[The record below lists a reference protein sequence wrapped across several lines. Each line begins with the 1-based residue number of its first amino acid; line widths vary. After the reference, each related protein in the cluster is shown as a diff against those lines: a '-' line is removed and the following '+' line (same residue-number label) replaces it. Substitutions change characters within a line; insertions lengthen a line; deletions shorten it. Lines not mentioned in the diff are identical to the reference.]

1 MAGMIHE
8 SLRKLVLAL
17 RKPTLPSAC
26 PAPLRTYVPAAI
38 DFNGF
43 TKGIDNVHIDVRLS
57 PKFQAQTAKMIGSLL
72 EQETGSTRWG
82 GKGAPTRQQWE
93 DFRLA
98 YARMLEA
105 AIHRAKA
112 GGGLPLIQLV
122 QVATIKFLV
131 ARVQTELDQLRQ
143 GIRGAMGSGGSAND
157 SQRLELTEQLSW
169 LARNRA
175 KLRYKVL
182 RQLFAP
188 LIKTE
193 EGSGAELRHSLLGQR
208 WSLPLEMMANPLLQA
223 EEAFDEEVLMKEYVF
238 LEQGQAQDADG
249 TYSYAAVDRVLP
261 NVFRPPKPATEQ
273 EAKLAKAEQA
283 HRLASEHLAAV
294 KKKQARQKKGAK
306 SDALTAKL
314 AEAEARFAKAS
325 AELDAQR
332 SVYLKEAYAWA
343 EDPGNVET
351 LFNIKASQ
359 ERLREAKKA
368 KDGKKAAEIKALI
381 QYQHRL
387 LAVAERYFRR
397 TPLLGSVL
405 AAYEMVPCLKDYAGA
420 LTASEVHAFLADG
433 RTRKAVLAKIKEKR
447 VKGKT
452 FTPDALNQ
460 ALGRLNAL
468 SWAQEG
474 DYLCRFLKDF
484 LTLRRDIANLRL
496 MQEAM
501 GRIELQEDPKNVRL
515 SRANRTL
522 YEFYGTG
529 EEGTVAQTVRNHVI
543 LKADIRGS
551 TTMVA
556 ELRKRGLN
564 PASHFSL
571 NFFEP
576 LNEVLET
583 YGANKVFIEGDAVIL
598 SLLEH
603 EEALEHQLSV
613 ARMCGIGKR
622 LLLMVQ
628 AQNAACRKDGL
639 PELELGIGI
648 VYSEEPPT
656 FLYDGKNEIMISSAI
671 GKADRLSS
679 CSWMLRK
686 ERAKLGWTSTNVDIY
701 EIPEGDPL
709 RGEKGE
715 VHLRYNLNGLE
726 LDEDAFFKLQSELTM
741 QEVEIVLP
749 GDDTPTS
756 FYAGRYPDLKGALHR
771 VVVRQGRMRLFD
783 LKHPRFGVPT
793 SDVFYE
799 VVTNEEVLRL
809 VAEALKTTESQAG

>member
-1 MAGMIHE
+1 MARLIHE

-26 PAPLRTYVPAAI
+26 PAPLRTYQPAVI
-38 DFNGF
+38 DFDGF

-57 PKFQAQTAKMIGSLL
+57 PKFQAQALKMIGSLL

-93 DFRLA
+93 DFRGS

-105 AIHRAKA
+105 AIHRAK
-112 GGGLPLIQLV
+112 GNGGLALIQLV
-122 QVATIKFLV
+122 QVAAIKFMV
-131 ARVQTELDQLRQ
+131 GHVQAELDQLRHS
-143 GIRGAMGSGGSAND
+143 IRGAMTSGGSAND

-175 KLRYKVL
+175 RLRYRVL
-182 RQLFAP
+182 RQLLAP
-188 LIKTE
+188 IVKTE
-193 EGSGAELRHSLLGQR
+193 EGAGAELRHSLLGQR
-208 WSLPLEMMANPLLQA
+208 WSLPLEVMANPLVQA
-223 EEAFDEEVLMKEYVF
+223 EEPFDEEVLTKEYVF
-238 LEQGQAQDADG
+238 LEQGQAQDDDG
-249 TYSYAAVDRVLP
+249 TYSFAAVDRVLP
-261 NVFRPPKPATEQ
+261 NIFRPPKPANER
-273 EAKLAKAEQA
+273 EAALAKAERLHRQA
-283 HRLASEHLAAV
+283 AEQLAAV
-294 KKKQARQKKGAK
+294 KKKQARGKKGAK
-306 SDALTAKL
+306 NDALDAKV
-314 AEAEARFAKAS
+314 AEAEARLAAAA
-325 AELDAQR
+325 AELDRQR
-332 SVYLKEAYAWA
+332 GAYLKEAYAWA
-343 EDPGNVET
+343 DDPGNVDT
-351 LFNIKASQ
+351 LFSLKVS
-359 ERLREAKKA
+359 EDRLLEARKA
-368 KDGKKAAEIKALI
+368 KDGKKAAELKSLI
-381 QYQHRL
+381 HFQHRL

-397 TPLLGSVL
+397 TPLLLSAV
-405 AAYEMVPCLKDYAGA
+405 AAYEMVPCLKEYSGA
-420 LTASEVHAFLADG
+420 LTAVEVHRFLADS
-433 RTRKAVLAKIKEKR
+433 RTRKAVLAKIKDKR

-460 ALGRLNAL
+460 AVKRQEGL
-468 SWAQEG
+468 SWSQES

-484 LTLRRDIANLRL
+484 LALRRDLANQRL
-496 MQEAM
+496 LQQAM
-501 GRIELQEDPKNVRL
+501 GRIELQDDPKSVRL

-543 LKADIRGS
+543 LKADVRGS

-603 EEALEHQLSV
+603 EEVLEHQLSV

-656 FLYDGKNEIMISSAI
+656 FLYDGNNEIMISSAI

-686 ERAKLGWTSTNVDIY
+686 ERAKLGFVSTNVDIY

-715 VHLRYNLNGLE
+715 VHLRYNLNGIE
-726 LDEDAFFKLQSELTM
+726 LDEDAFFKLQTELTM
-741 QEVEIVLP
+741 QEVELVLP

-771 VVVRQGRMRLFD
+771 VVVRQGRMRLFS

-793 SDVFYE
+793 ADVFYE

-809 VAEALKTTESQAG
+809 VAEALKSNESLSG